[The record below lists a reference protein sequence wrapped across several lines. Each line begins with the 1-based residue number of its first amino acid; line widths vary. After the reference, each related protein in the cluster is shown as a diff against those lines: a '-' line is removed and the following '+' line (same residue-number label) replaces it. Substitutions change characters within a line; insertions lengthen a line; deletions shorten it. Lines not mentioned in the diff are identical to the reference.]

1 MAQKLEVCKMI
12 NAQPHNKVEPS
23 AVNSANSIGSFPN
36 RKDTVTAEVL
46 TQLLRGE
53 TLTGLDSVRKAN
65 TTRLGAYIFTLEKNY
80 GWTIARH
87 DVFVGTGDGRMPTI
101 KAYYLERSTIRT
113 AFDRGA
119 LAFCRAVDS
128 ARDKQRQSASKLK
141 REAHKR
147 NSIKAT
153 ASRDPRQFDL
163 GY

>member
-1 MAQKLEVCKMI
+1 MS
-12 NAQPHNKVEPS
+12 NAQLHNKVELS
-23 AVNSANSIGSFPN
+23 AVNSANSNGSFPL

-65 TTRLGAYIFTLEKNY
+65 TTRLGAFIFTLEKNY

-101 KAYYLERSTIRT
+101 TAYYLERSTIRA

-128 ARDKQRQSASKLK
+128 AREKQRQNASKLK
-141 REAHKR
+141 REANMR
-147 NSIKAT
+147 NSINA
-153 ASRDPRQFDL
+153 AARRDPRQFDL

>member
-1 MAQKLEVCKMI
+1 MS
-12 NAQPHNKVEPS
+12 NAQPHNKAELS
-23 AVNSANSIGSFPN
+23 AVNSANSIGSFPL

-65 TTRLGAYIFTLEKNY
+65 TTRLGAFIFTLEKNY

-101 KAYYLERSTIRT
+101 TAYYLERSTKRA
-113 AFDRGA
+113 AFDSGA
-119 LAFCRAVDS
+119 SAFCRAVDS
-128 ARDKQRQSASKLK
+128 AREKQRQNASKLK
-141 REAHKR
+141 RDAHKR
-147 NSIKAT
+147 NSIKA
-153 ASRDPRQFDL
+153 AARRDPRQFDL

>member
-1 MAQKLEVCKMI
+1 MK
-12 NAQPHNKVEPS
+12 NTQPHKKVELS
-23 AVNSANSIGSFPN
+23 AVNSANSIGSFPV

-65 TTRLGAYIFTLEKNY
+65 TTRLGAFIFTLEKNY

-101 KAYYLERSTIRT
+101 TAYYLERSTIRA
-113 AFDRGA
+113 AFDFGA

-128 ARDKQRQSASKLK
+128 ARDKQRQNASKLK
-141 REAHKR
+141 REAYKR
-147 NSIKAT
+147 NSIKA
-153 ASRDPRQFDL
+153 AARRDPRQFDL

>member
-1 MAQKLEVCKMI
+1 MS

-23 AVNSANSIGSFPN
+23 AVNSANSIGSFPL
-36 RKDTVTAEVL
+36 RKDTATAEVL

-65 TTRLGAYIFTLEKNY
+65 TTRLGAFIFTLEKNY

-101 KAYYLERSTIRT
+101 TAYYLERSTIRA
-113 AFDRGA
+113 AFDCGA
-119 LAFCRAVDS
+119 LSFCRAVDS
-128 ARDKQRQSASKLK
+128 ARDKQRQNASKLK

-147 NSIKAT
+147 NSIKA
-153 ASRDPRQFDL
+153 AARRDPRQFDL

>member
-1 MAQKLEVCKMI
+1 MKKT
-12 NAQPHNKVEPS
+12 QPHNKAELS
-23 AVNSANSIGSFPN
+23 AVNSANSIGSFPH

-65 TTRLGAYIFTLEKNY
+65 TTRLGAFIFTLEKNY

-101 KAYYLERSTIRT
+101 TAYYLERSTIRA
-113 AFDRGA
+113 AFDFGA

-128 ARDKQRQSASKLK
+128 AREKQRQNASKLK
-141 REAHKR
+141 REANKR
-147 NSIKAT
+147 NSLKA
-153 ASRDPRQFDL
+153 AARHDPRQFDL
-163 GY
+163 SY

>member
-1 MAQKLEVCKMI
+1 MS

-23 AVNSANSIGSFPN
+23 AVNSANSIGSFPL

-53 TLTGLDSVRKAN
+53 TLTGMDSVRKAN
-65 TTRLGAYIFTLEKNY
+65 TTRLGAFIFTLEKNY
-80 GWTIARH
+80 GWTISRH

-101 KAYYLERSTIRT
+101 TAYYLERSTIRV
-113 AFDRGA
+113 AFDFGA

-128 ARDKQRQSASKLK
+128 ARDKQRQNASKLK
-141 REAHKR
+141 REANKR
-147 NSIKAT
+147 NSIKA
-153 ASRDPRQFDL
+153 AARRDPRHFDL